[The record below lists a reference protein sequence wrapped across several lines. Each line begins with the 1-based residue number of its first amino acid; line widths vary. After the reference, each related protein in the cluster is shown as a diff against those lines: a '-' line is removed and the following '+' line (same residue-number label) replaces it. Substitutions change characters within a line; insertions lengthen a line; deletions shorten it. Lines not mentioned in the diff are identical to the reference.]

1 MDKLKQAIFEILD
14 TLLGYER
21 QEDGTFSCEIYADYR
36 DEMGNKTAI
45 GILQSEDPMQAFW
58 EQLDEWYMD
67 YQGQLEGELEDE
79 IKSKLLAGPYANG
92 ISGEDYDRIHDIIQE
107 LVWFKLP
114 EEHFLRQSFYVD
126 IMVDTGDG
134 NYDYTLNST
143 R

>member
-67 YQGQLEGELEDE
+67 YQGQL
-79 IKSKLLAGPYANG
+79 
-92 ISGEDYDRIHDIIQE
+92 
-107 LVWFKLP
+107 
-114 EEHFLRQSFYVD
+114 
-126 IMVDTGDG
+126 
-134 NYDYTLNST
+134 
-143 R
+143 